1 MCREVVENL
10 ITKIFEEQGIKDK
23 LDFNQKLENFGFN
36 SRCFIKLVVQLEEF
50 YDITISDEDLDV
62 RRFETIQDICEML
75 KQYKNFD

>member
-75 KQYKNFD
+75 KQYKNYD

>member
-10 ITKIFEEQGIKDK
+10 VTKIFEEQGIKNK